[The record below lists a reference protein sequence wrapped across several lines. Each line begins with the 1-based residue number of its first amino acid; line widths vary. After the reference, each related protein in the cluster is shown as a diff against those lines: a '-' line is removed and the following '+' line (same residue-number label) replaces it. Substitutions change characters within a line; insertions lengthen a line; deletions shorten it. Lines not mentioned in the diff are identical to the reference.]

1 MQNIFTTAG
10 ERKLWRFEIGVI
22 YKPRTSF
29 RPFMKYSTK
38 ATASV
43 AASPSASGHQTM
55 ATFSGP
61 VMSYDN
67 AQTGGST
74 NKTWRHIE
82 IISDSTPRPS
92 A

>member
-22 YKPRTSF
+22 YKLRTSF
-29 RPFMKYSTK
+29 CPVMKYSTK

-61 VMSYDN
+61 VMSCDN

-74 NKTWRHIE
+74 NKT
-82 IISDSTPRPS
+82 
-92 A
+92 